1 MNSSNPLN
9 IAFASFTI
17 VYHCYVKIR
26 CSEALFDCS
35 YLASTGGANIR
46 MPDITG
52 VVAFNVTRLTAILW
66 DTTVVLPNLSYKV
79 DMINALV
86 KMEIYNAL

>member
-1 MNSSNPLN
+1 
-9 IAFASFTI
+9 
-17 VYHCYVKIR
+17 
-26 CSEALFDCS
+26 
-35 YLASTGGANIR
+35 

-66 DTTVVLPNLSYKV
+66 DTTVVLPNLSNKV

-86 KMEIYNAL
+86 KM